1 MYERIKKIAGF
12 FGKEDKNP
20 NDYISKENQEKYKIF
35 KKWLIDNG
43 AIFQKNIDFPYTCDL
58 FI

>member
-1 MYERIKKIAGF
+1 MYARLESISSIF
-12 FGKEDKNP
+12 NKEDPNP

-43 AIFQKNIDFPYTCDL
+43 ALFQKI
-58 FI
+58 